1 MLFLTLKQEDHDM
14 IMWDKVIMKKEDAVF
29 DGLIDDQYTLYN
41 DDKSIL

>member
-1 MLFLTLKQEDHDM
+1 M

-29 DGLIDDQYTLYN
+29 DGLIDDQYSLYN